1 MDPTILRVIGPGFL
15 NQVPTLWCVELA
27 QGSLF
32 GFGVSGGRVLFERKL
47 MSLDGRM
54 ARRAGKEREQFS
66 ENRGPEYSTVA
77 VGHVC

>member
-32 GFGVSGGRVLFERKL
+32 GFWRVGRQGSLRKE
-47 MSLDGRM
+47 
-54 ARRAGKEREQFS
+54 AYV
-66 ENRGPEYSTVA
+66 P
-77 VGHVC
+77 